1 MRKSG
6 LHQRVLGVLL
16 GMQVLCYLPAYSGG
30 AFANPRGPA
39 GGSVDRLP
47 AMAQIQGT
55 IVDNNGNPIS
65 GVTVQVKGTKR
76 GATTDAGGRFSIEA
90 ARGETLVI
98 SIIGFQTK
106 EVKVGEET
114 TLSLSLAPFSAQ
126 MTEVVVTAL
135 GIKKQSRVLGYS
147 TTEVAGSEISGARE
161 INIGN
166 ALTGQVAG
174 VSVAGDATGP
184 YGSSRI
190 TIRGNASLT
199 GNNQPL
205 YVIDGIPFD
214 NTNQGSAGEWGG
226 ADLGDG
232 LSNINPDDI
241 ESKEQRYRRRSQ
253 RQRDAQ

>member
-6 LHQRVLGVLL
+6 LSQRVLGILL
-16 GMQVLCYLPAYSGG
+16 GMQVLLYLPAYSGG

-47 AMAQIQGT
+47 AMVSITGT
-55 IVDNNGNPIS
+55 IVDNNGNPIPGVS
-65 GVTVQVKGTKR
+65 VTVRGTRR
-76 GATTDAGGRFSIEA
+76 GATTDAAGKFSIEA
-90 ARGETLVI
+90 AKGETLI
-98 SIIGFQTK
+98 FSIIGFQTK
-106 EVKVGEET
+106 EVKLGAET
-114 TLSLSLAPFSAQ
+114 SLSLTLAPFSAQ

-147 TTEVAGSEISGARE
+147 TTEVAGSEISGSRE
-161 INIGN
+161 VNIGN

-205 YVIDGIPFD
+205 
-214 NTNQGSAGEWGG
+214 
-226 ADLGDG
+226 
-232 LSNINPDDI
+232 
-241 ESKEQRYRRRSQ
+241 
-253 RQRDAQ
+253 